1 MDIIYLLPVALH
13 EYLAGGVKGYMGQNI
28 YRQSIFFLV
37 SKLII
42 DVLLMAV
49 LIGFVTAIK
58 HLLEYFKVQIE
69 LTDKTVI
76 LKMGIL
82 TSNVTEV
89 PYSKINSISVRK
101 GIVGSM
107 LGYGDIVILTGND
120 VSGIVFKGI
129 ENPDQLKMAIN
140 NRQS

>member
-1 MDIIYLLPVALH
+1 
-13 EYLAGGVKGYMGQNI
+13 MGQNI
-28 YRQSIFFLV
+28 YRQSMSFLV
-37 SKLII
+37 SKLLI
-42 DVLLMAV
+42 DGLLMMV
-49 LIGFVTAIK
+49 LIGFITAIK
-58 HLLEYFKVQIE
+58 HILEYYRVQIE

-82 TSNVTEV
+82 TTNVTEV

-129 ENPDQLKMAIN
+129 ENPDQLKAALN